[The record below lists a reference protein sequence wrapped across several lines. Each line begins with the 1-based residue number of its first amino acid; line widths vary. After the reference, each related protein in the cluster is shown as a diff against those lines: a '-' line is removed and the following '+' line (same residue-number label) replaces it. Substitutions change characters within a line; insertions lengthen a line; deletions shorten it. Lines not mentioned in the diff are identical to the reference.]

1 MQLSTTFI
9 PSRNFVYSLQCSAV
23 DIQTATA
30 SQPAVGWYHPMLA
43 HFWLFFHRQWKGQLL
58 LLSEL
63 YYNNDDRRRSKHDFK
78 IKHFEINWLRNIWTE
93 MSNLLVLFSTWVSD
107 WQTWIL
113 LRQLK
118 ATQVY
123 LFPIL
128 VWMVVDHNL
137 TLF

>member
-1 MQLSTTFI
+1 
-9 PSRNFVYSLQCSAV
+9 
-23 DIQTATA
+23 
-30 SQPAVGWYHPMLA
+30 MLA

-78 IKHFEINWLRNIWTE
+78 IKHFEINWLRNNWTK
-93 MSNLLVLFSTWVSD
+93 MSNLLVLFSTWVSH

-123 LFPIL
+123 TYIL
-128 VWMVVDHNL
+128 VWMVADHNL
-137 TLF
+137 TPECRQGSLILGQVFIGTNFNFLVPVSTLIFQKSPYFPKIY